1 MSINEPMAVHEAARA
16 KQQLDSLNRKYAAL
30 QSKAAQQRNE
40 IGRLTRAIESLTKD
54 NKKMLAD
61 LKWMRGEK

>member
-1 MSINEPMAVHEAARA
+1 MSFNEPMAVHEAARA

-40 IGRLTRAIESLTKD
+40 IGRLTRAIECLAKD